1 MAEANLLF
9 GRRVKQ
15 LRRTRKLTQA
25 VLAENVDLS
34 VNYISQIETGQASPT
49 FETILKL
56 ADGLRVDA
64 KELFD
69 FTSLD

>member
-15 LRRTRKLTQA
+15 LRHTRKLTQA
-25 VLAENVDLS
+25 QLAENVDLS

-56 ADGLRVDA
+56 AGGLRVDA